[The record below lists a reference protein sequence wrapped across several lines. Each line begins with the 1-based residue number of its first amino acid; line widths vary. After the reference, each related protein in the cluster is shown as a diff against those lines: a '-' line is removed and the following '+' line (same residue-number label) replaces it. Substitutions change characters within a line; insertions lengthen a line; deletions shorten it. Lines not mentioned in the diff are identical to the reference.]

1 MAGEEVVAS
10 LRADGEP
17 AFSAAFGRAR
27 DSILGATHAGEESA
41 GGLKGLGK
49 NLVGAAASAAVVKK
63 GFDFMKG
70 AADSAGTLA
79 KSTAALSRST
89 GLDSSTSSAWVS
101 MTKQRGIELTK
112 LQTSFTAFSKQQ
124 VALQGGN
131 KATADA
137 FKQLGVSQADLAA
150 TNGDFNKSLALVA
163 DGFKELPDGAEKTA
177 LATKLFGK
185 QGLALLPILNQ
196 GSAALEEQLGVME
209 KNGLTMDKDGVAK
222 SLELAKA
229 QREMRA
235 SMEGVKV
242 SIGQALIPVMVKL
255 SQTVLPVVQKFADIL
270 RQSPALTTAVI
281 GLGVAFAGMMVI
293 TKVVAIVKAF
303 TGSMALL
310 NAVMAANPI
319 VLVVLAV
326 AALVAGLIIAYQKV
340 GWFRDGVD
348 AAFNGVLS
356 VAKSVFGW
364 IKGNWPL
371 LLGVLTGPFGLAV
384 GLIIKHF
391 DKIKNAAKSVVEA
404 IKGVFSGLP
413 AALGSI
419 ISGAGPAIGDALK
432 SAVKSALPG
441 PLAKLLAT
449 GGVIAAQTGLTAGS
463 GKNVL
468 VGERGPEML
477 TLPSGSR
484 VTPLPPPS
492 LAGAQ
497 LGSGGDQ
504 PIVAQVFLE
513 RRMIA
518 EAMASYTAERQA
530 SR

>member
-1 MAGEEVVAS
+1 MAEEEAVVA
-10 LRADGEP
+10 LRVDGEP
-17 AFSAAFGRAR
+17 AFQAAFGRAR
-27 DSILGATHAGEESA
+27 DSVLGLSKAGDETT

-49 NLVGAAASAAVVKK
+49 NLVGAAAGAVAVKK
-63 GFDFMKG
+63 GFSFMKD
-70 AADSAGTLA
+70 AADSASTLA
-79 KSTAALSRST
+79 KSTAGLSRST
-89 GLDSSTSSAWVS
+89 GLDSTTSSAWVS

-124 VALQGGN
+124 VALAGGN
-131 KATADA
+131 KATAEA
-137 FKQLGVSQADLAA
+137 FKSLGVSQQDLAA

-196 GSAALEEQLGVME
+196 GSAALEDQLGLME

-229 QREMRA
+229 QREMRSA
-235 SMEGVKV
+235 MEGVKT

-255 SQTVLPVVQKFADIL
+255 AQTVLPVVQTFADLL
-270 RQSPALTTAVI
+270 RKSPMLSTAVI
-281 GLGVAFAGMMVI
+281 ALGTAFAGMMVV
-293 TKVVAIVKAF
+293 TKVIAIVKGF
-303 TGSMALL
+303 TGAMAGL

-371 LLGVLTGPFGLAV
+371 LLGILTGPFGLAV
-384 GLIIKHF
+384 GLIIKNF
-391 DKIKNAAKSVVEA
+391 DKIKTAAKDVVES
-404 IKGVFSGLP
+404 IKRFFSGLP
-413 AALGSI
+413 GA
-419 ISGAGPAIGDALK
+419 ISGLLAGIGPAIGNALK
-432 SAVKSALPG
+432 DAVKAVLPG

-449 GGVIAAQTGLTAGS
+449 GGIIAAQTGLTAGG

-484 VTPLPPPS
+484 VTPLPPPA
-492 LAGAQ
+492 LASSQFG
-497 LGSGGDQ
+497 GGDR
-504 PIVAQVFLE
+504 PVIAQVFLD
-513 RRMIA
+513 RRQIA
-518 EAMASYTAERQA
+518 EAQASYVAERQA
-530 SR
+530 AR